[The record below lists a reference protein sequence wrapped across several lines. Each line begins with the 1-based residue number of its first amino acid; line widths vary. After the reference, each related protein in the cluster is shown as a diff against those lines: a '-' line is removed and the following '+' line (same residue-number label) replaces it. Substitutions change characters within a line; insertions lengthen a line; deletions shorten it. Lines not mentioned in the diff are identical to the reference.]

1 MAIPGLHLTQIGSSD
16 FLLEPLRNLNI
27 RDQDRLLESI
37 TSRLQQARTYDSA
50 NDLSRPSGRR
60 KPESFRARDSAR
72 SGPESFRASRLYYDL
87 AEQALIDPVY
97 YAWLDTLARTV
108 RAINVEM
115 ICIHMRPT
123 AAYALAQ
130 FMREIPA
137 FETALDIS
145 GWKKSGQ

>member
-27 RDQDRLLESI
+27 RDQDLLLESI
-37 TSRLQQARTYDSA
+37 TSHLQQARAYDSTRA
-50 NDLSRPSGRR
+50 FARLGS
-60 KPESFRARDSAR
+60 ESFRV
-72 SGPESFRASRLYYDL
+72 SRLYYDL
-87 AEQALIDPVY
+87 AQQALIDPVY

-108 RAINVEM
+108 RAINVKM
-115 ICIHMRPT
+115 ICIHMQPT
-123 AAYALAQ
+123 AAFALAR
-130 FMREIPA
+130 FMHEIPA